1 MVLISPLPVLG
12 RANINHWI
20 DTIFMA
26 PTAWIRNTWFPN
38 APKYDGFY
46 TDSLNYLILLA
57 FAVSIG
63 VLLAFAI
70 QKSRLDCLKI
80 EFFTKKTLVYYLSW
94 IFLIYGFSKILGVQ
108 FPENMES
115 SAKIFINVDNL
126 DLHFWSYMG
135 KHRSL
140 VNVLGITEILI
151 ASLMLLN
158 KSRKLGVIL
167 FTTALMVIVV
177 INIKFE
183 ISVRLFSVLLLIA
196 GIYSSIEHLHN
207 FTSSN
212 NTYIDKIQDNKHRF
226 AQFNIRKPMKLFL
239 IALMFITAIFNSL

>member
-12 RANINHWI
+12 RAKVNHWI
-20 DTIFMA
+20 DKIFMSK
-26 PTAWIRNTWFPN
+26 TAWIRNTWFPN

-57 FAVSIG
+57 FAASIG
-63 VLLAFAI
+63 VVLAFVI

-80 EFFTKKTLVYYLSW
+80 EFFTKKTLVYYISW

-115 SAKIFINVDNL
+115 SAKIFINVNNL

-140 VNVLGITEILI
+140 VNLLGITEILI

-158 KSRKLGVIL
+158 NSRKLGVIL
-167 FTTALMVIVV
+167 FKTALMVIVV
-177 INIKFE
+177 INFKFE
-183 ISVRLFSVLLLIA
+183 ISVRIFSLLLLMA
-196 GIYSSIEHLHN
+196 GIYCSIQHTPN

-212 NTYIDKIQDNKHRF
+212 NPEIVKIQDNKRWF
-226 AQFNIRKPMKLFL
+226 AQFNIRKPIKLFV